1 MVGVRVVTVEVPNV
15 VDPREAVAV
24 LAPGN
29 AVDNSD
35 VWMLDDGGG
44 RW

>member
-1 MVGVRVVTVEVPNV
+1 MVRVRVVTVEVPNV
-15 VDPREAVAV
+15 VGPRGAVAV
-24 LAPGN
+24 LVAGN